1 MFILKELG
9 EYLKEKRQENGVSVE
24 ETAEDLNVSK
34 DDIENIEEGNV
45 RAFKDVLK
53 LKEIVRNYAKY
64 LGLDQEKI
72 VDEFNDFLF
81 EHTSKISLDDIL
93 EAQKRHEEEEKKIIS
108 PYTKITRKR
117 LNVDNLV
124 KLKPLFLT
132 LIIILLLLLTLFI
145 YIINISNRKPPNRSS
160 ELMDMRREI
169 NELA

>member
-1 MFILKELG
+1 MKELG
-9 EYLKEKRQENGVSVE
+9 EYFRTTRIKNGVSLE
-24 ETAEDLNVSK
+24 EAAEDLGMSCSQL
-34 DDIENIEEGNV
+34 ENIESGNE
-45 RAFKDVLK
+45 RAFEDIYK
-53 LKEIVRNYAKY
+53 LKEYVRSYSKY
-64 LGLDQEKI
+64 LGLKPEEVQ
-72 VDEFNDFLF
+72 DEFNDFLF